1 MIMSLEEKKQEV
13 IEDFSV
19 YDEWLDKY
27 EYLIE
32 LGKTLEAYPE
42 EEKTEDK
49 LIKGCQSRVWLDYEL
64 KDGKL
69 YFRADSDAIITK
81 GIISLLLSVYS
92 GRTPSEIAADD
103 FDFVE
108 KIGLKENL
116 SPTRANGL
124 VSMIDTIKWI
134 ANDAAAKEQMAGQAG
149 HDENT
154 QAGHDEN
161 TQAGHDENTQAGHDG
176 AVIPGSTGNPS
187 KDVLSAEDVAALQP
201 LYADVI
207 LALKQ
212 VYDPEIPV
220 NIYDLGLIYELNIDK
235 DRKVSIVMTFTAPNC
250 PMADEV
256 MHEVEDCVK
265 RVPGVTGCSI
275 ELTFE
280 PVWDRSMLSEE
291 ARVDLG
297 LDYEEDDY
305 GKLS

>member
-1 MIMSLEEKKQEV
+1 MTLEEKKQAV
-13 IEDFSV
+13 IEEFSM
-19 YDEWLDKY
+19 YEEWLDKY

-32 LGKTLEAYPE
+32 LGKALEAYPE

-49 LIKGCQSRVWLDYEL
+49 LIKGCQSRVWLDYEQ
-64 KDGKL
+64 KDGTL

-81 GIISLLLSVYS
+81 GIISLLISVYS
-92 GRTPSEIAADD
+92 GRTPAEIAADD
-103 FDFVE
+103 FGFVDQ
-108 KIGLKENL
+108 IGLKENL

-124 VSMIDTIKWI
+124 VSMIDTIKWV
-134 ANDAAAKEQMAGQAG
+134 ANEMAEKEKMADQAG
-149 HDENT
+149 HDDK
-154 QAGHDEN
+154 G
-161 TQAGHDENTQAGHDG
+161 
-176 AVIPGSTGNPS
+176 
-187 KDVLSAEDVAALQP
+187 VLTAEDVAALQP

-256 MHEVEDCVK
+256 MHEVEDSVK

>member
-1 MIMSLEEKKQEV
+1 MTLAEKKQAV
-13 IEDFSV
+13 IEDFSM

-32 LGKTLEAYPE
+32 LGKALEPYPE

-49 LIKGCQSRVWLDYEL
+49 LIKGCQSRVWLDCER

-81 GIISLLLSVYS
+81 GIISLLISVYS
-92 GRTPSEIAADD
+92 GRTPEEIAADD
-103 FDFVE
+103 FGFINE
-108 KIGLKENL
+108 IGLRENL

-124 VSMIDTIKWI
+124 VSMIDTIRKT
-134 ANDAAAKEQMAGQAG
+134 AADAAAGPESAAEDSQK
-149 HDENT
+149 
-154 QAGHDEN
+154 
-161 TQAGHDENTQAGHDG
+161 
-176 AVIPGSTGNPS
+176 
-187 KDVLSAEDVAALQP
+187 VLTAEDVAALQP

-235 DRKVSIVMTFTAPNC
+235 ARKVSILMTFTAPNC

-256 MHEVEDCVK
+256 MHEVEESVK

>member
-1 MIMSLEEKKQEV
+1 MTLEEKKQAV
-13 IEDFSV
+13 IEEFSM

-32 LGKTLEAYPE
+32 LGKALEAYPE
-42 EEKTEDK
+42 EEKTEEK

-81 GIISLLLSVYS
+81 GIISLLISVYS
-92 GRTPSEIAADD
+92 GRTPQEIANDD
-103 FDFVE
+103 FGFVDQ
-108 KIGLKENL
+108 IGLRENL

-124 VSMIDTIKWI
+124 VSMIETIKQ
-134 ANDAAAKEQMAGQAG
+134 AAAS
-149 HDENT
+149 
-154 QAGHDEN
+154 
-161 TQAGHDENTQAGHDG
+161 
-176 AVIPGSTGNPS
+176 AVIPSEAPSVIPSEAKES
-187 KDVLSAEDVAALQP
+187 KDVLTAEDVAALQP

-207 LALKQ
+207 RALKQ

-235 DRKVSIVMTFTAPNC
+235 ERKVSILMTFTAPNC

-256 MHEVEDCVK
+256 MHEVEESVK
-265 RVPGVTGCSI
+265 RVPGVTGCKI

-305 GKLS
+305 GKLND

>member
-1 MIMSLEEKKQEV
+1 MTLEEKKQAV
-13 IEDFSV
+13 IEEFSM

-32 LGKTLEAYPE
+32 LGKALEAYPE
-42 EEKTEDK
+42 EQKTEEK

-69 YFRADSDAIITK
+69 FFRADSDAIITK
-81 GIISLLLSVYS
+81 GIISLLISVYS
-92 GRTPSEIAADD
+92 GRTPAEIAADD
-103 FDFVE
+103 FGFIDQ
-108 KIGLKENL
+108 IGLKENL

-124 VSMIDTIKWI
+124 VSMIETIK
-134 ANDAAAKEQMAGQAG
+134 NAAKEMADSHVGQRPPQN
-149 HDENT
+149 DKEVV
-154 QAGHDEN
+154 QASGDK
-161 TQAGHDENTQAGHDG
+161 A
-176 AVIPGSTGNPS
+176 AVLT
-187 KDVLSAEDVAALQP
+187 AEDVAALQP

-256 MHEVEDCVK
+256 MHEVEESVK

>member
-1 MIMSLEEKKQEV
+1 MTLEEKKQEV
-13 IEDFSV
+13 IEEFSM
-19 YDEWLDKY
+19 YDEWLDRY

-32 LGKTLEAYPE
+32 LGKALEPYPE
-42 EEKTEDK
+42 EEKTEEK
-49 LIKGCQSRVWLDYEL
+49 LIKGCQSRVWLDYEV

-81 GIISLLLSVYS
+81 GIISLLISVYS
-92 GRTPSEIAADD
+92 GRTPAEIAADD
-103 FDFVE
+103 FGFVDA
-108 KIGLKENL
+108 IGLRENL

-124 VSMIDTIKWI
+124 VSMIETIKQ
-134 ANDAAAKEQMAGQAG
+134 AAKEMADQVG
-149 HDENT
+149 HDDN
-154 QAGHDEN
+154 
-161 TQAGHDENTQAGHDG
+161 
-176 AVIPGSTGNPS
+176 VIPSEAKES
-187 KDVLSAEDVAALQP
+187 KEVLTAEDVAALQP
-201 LYADVI
+201 LYTDVI

-235 DRKVSIVMTFTAPNC
+235 ERKVSIVMTFTAPNC

-256 MHEVEDCVK
+256 LHEVEESVK
-265 RVPGVTGCSI
+265 RVPGVTGCTI

-297 LDYEEDDY
+297 LDYEEDEY